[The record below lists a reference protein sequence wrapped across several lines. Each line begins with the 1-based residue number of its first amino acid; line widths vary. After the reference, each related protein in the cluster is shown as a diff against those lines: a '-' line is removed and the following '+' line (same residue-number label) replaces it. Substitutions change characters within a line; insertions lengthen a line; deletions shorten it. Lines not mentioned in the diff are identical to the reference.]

1 MGPWVLAAAFG
12 YTTLGSAT
20 VGVGG
25 VLRVG
30 GLVGAEVVAF
40 AEHEVAIDTVG
51 QVGGLEAE
59 FGRLRGQFYAVFE
72 AQDEVLEAIRA
83 VGRTEGERLSHSNVL
98 LKMLL

>member
-1 MGPWVLAAAFG
+1 VGPWVLAAAFG

-51 QVGGLEAE
+51 QVADWKLSLGVSGVSSTQCSK
-59 FGRLRGQFYAVFE
+59 LRMRSWRQSE
-72 AQDEVLEAIRA
+72 
-83 VGRTEGERLSHSNVL
+83 LSVEQKEKDSVIQ
-98 LKMLL
+98 MSC